1 MFDHTVKPVLLYGSE
16 IWGFFPGKK
25 LVFNADSFFYK
36 LCKNVIIE
44 NVCKFLLEVTKRTSN
59 IAVMGELGRYPLYI
73 DIFINMVNYYIRL
86 LKSDGLLSEAL
97 STSKT
102 LFNNDKNSWFGC
114 IYALQYLNVNT
125 NYLLKS
131 KLNVKKYLLSK
142 LRIKYEAIWRQELF
156 RDNSGQGYGNKL

>member
-1 MFDHTVKPVLLYGSE
+1 
-16 IWGFFPGKK
+16 
-25 LVFNADSFFYK
+25 
-36 LCKNVIIE
+36 
-44 NVCKFLLEVTKRTSN
+44 
-59 IAVMGELGRYPLYI
+59 MGELGRYPLYI

-102 LFNNDKNSWFGC
+102 LFNINDKNSWSGC

>member
-1 MFDHTVKPVLLYGSE
+1 VFDHTVKPVLLYGSE

-44 NVCKFLLEVTKRTSN
+44 NVHKKFCKFLLEVTKCASN

-86 LKSDGLLSEAL
+86 LKSDGLFFEAYFHIL
-97 STSKT
+97 V
-102 LFNNDKNSWFGC
+102 
-114 IYALQYLNVNT
+114 Q
-125 NYLLKS
+125 NYHEIILD
-131 KLNVKKYLLSK
+131 
-142 LRIKYEAIWRQELF
+142 AIWLHILF
-156 RDNSGQGYGNKL
+156 SICLINIS